1 MMKEGMEGQYTFN
14 GYFKG
19 GELDKLM
26 TMIPDA
32 EIDDQVEYGQGTK
45 TTIFSQ
51 QYSDEEIRK
60 AVNSVIGM
68 PGTKKDVP
76 GTIFNKNAGITA
88 GLKSLTKDELME
100 IIRKEI
106 AGAYGGDAMDPE
118 DGSSYTND

>member
-1 MMKEGMEGQYTFN
+1 MAM
-14 GYFKG
+14 
-19 GELDKLM
+19 LDKLM

-68 PGTKKDVP
+68 PGAKKDVP

-100 IIRKEI
+100 IIRKKISEMSD
-106 AGAYGGDAMDPE
+106 GMEPLSRE
-118 DGSSYTND
+118 DGSSYINKEQY